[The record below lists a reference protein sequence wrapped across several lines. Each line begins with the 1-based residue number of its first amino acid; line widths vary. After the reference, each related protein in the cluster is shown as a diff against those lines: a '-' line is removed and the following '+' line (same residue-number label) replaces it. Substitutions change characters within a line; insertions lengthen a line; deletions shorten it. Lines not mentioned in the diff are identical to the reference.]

1 MGRTPLERMRMLAP
15 FESCQMDLAGP
26 MYAFTHIGGRRQK
39 VKCYI
44 LVTACMSTHAVWL
57 TLLEALSADALL
69 GGIHRISARFG
80 KIRRIYSDKGTN
92 LAAIANRPNVDA
104 SDLGEDVTISDSEQQ
119 RLKLLLL
126 KNETEL
132 LTHTA
137 KAPWQTGQAE
147 VTVRELK
154 RRIKALGLGGT
165 MMSHLEYETLL
176 AQISHYLNNKP
187 LILLPQ
193 VGESL
198 TPNDLL
204 HGMLKRKDAFVAP
217 TDTNLFKRQSML
229 ANNLERWWN
238 TFIQAWENKL
248 VELSKWRIPH
258 PNPTKGSLALILDRK
273 IGNSYQLGEIVNV
286 VENEDGLVN
295 VCTVQYTVN
304 GKKKRFDRP
313 VRGLSVVMTA
323 NLVE

>member
-1 MGRTPLERMRMLAP
+1 
-15 FESCQMDLAGP
+15 
-26 MYAFTHIGGRRQK
+26 
-39 VKCYI
+39 
-44 LVTACMSTHAVWL
+44 
-57 TLLEALSADALL
+57 
-69 GGIHRISARFG
+69 
-80 KIRRIYSDKGTN
+80 
-92 LAAIANRPNVDA
+92 
-104 SDLGEDVTISDSEQQ
+104 
-119 RLKLLLL
+119 
-126 KNETEL
+126 
-132 LTHTA
+132 
-137 KAPWQTGQAE
+137 
-147 VTVRELK
+147 
-154 RRIKALGLGGT
+154 
-165 MMSHLEYETLL
+165 MMSHLEFETLL

-258 PNPTKGSLALILDRK
+258 PNPTKGSLVLILDRK

-295 VCTVQYTVN
+295 VCTIQYTVN

-323 NLVE
+323 DERKLGGVNLVQMAQDMEDGIPPRADYAVNPNENDNQPPTLVDDRPNTPGDTNYSGDESAENPNVPGDSSNSDDSDDGNVGNNHTTSTPTTYVVPKGKVLVTTDTSPPDVVETPDATSKRRAGRPARRE